1 MPLSPDQA
9 QFVQGV
15 AAQTGIDP
23 RVLIAWGAGEG
34 HPGDLYHNYMN
45 ITATTARSLGV
56 PVSGVAAANTAE
68 FPDVQT
74 GIDATVKEIRSLGLA
89 SLAHKTPRQEIAAIA
104 ASPWASS
111 HYGGPGGPNLQA
123 TFASLFGGSS
133 SLDTPWQPPSS
144 ATGIA
149 GAVGT
154 GSAADAGSVD
164 ITGSGGG
171 PSVAGAGKAVAD
183 AALGPIHSVEG
194 LIKFVTS
201 WRFAEIV
208 GGFLLL
214 IVGLVLLGRQL
225 GVNVPAP
232 GPFGRS
238 ASRAQAGADSTFA
251 FEPGEQAHRA
261 RQASR
266 RTSRQG
272 STSGGRKLHTLPADR
287 PASPP
292 RAAASAGGDEVPF

>member
-1 MPLSPDQA
+1 MAGVTPFIEPSAEREYITRKATELGLDPQA
-9 QFVQGV
+9 VLAV
-15 AAQTGIDP
+15 AAHEGVSIPAQVGDQGTSFGPWQLHAGGALPASVWQQGPEYANAWANSQAGIDYA
-23 RVLIAWGAGEG
+23 LNAIATVAKGQRGPTAVRSIVYGFEHPADPAGE
-34 HPGDLYHNYMN
+34 
-45 ITATTARSLGV
+45 TARS
-56 PVSGVAAANTAE
+56 
-68 FPDVQT
+68 
-74 GIDATVKEIRSLGLA
+74 IATYNQGGQPGL
-89 SLAHKTPRQEIAAIA
+89 ST
-104 ASPWASS
+104 S
-111 HYGGPGGPNLQA
+111 GPGNPI
-123 TFASLFGGSS
+123 GGGGI
-133 SLDTPWQPPSS
+133 SS
-144 ATGIA
+144 ATPGV
-149 GAVGT
+149 GAVL
-154 GSAADAGSVD
+154 SAADSV
-164 ITGSGGG
+164 
-171 PSVAGAGKAVAD
+171 PKF
-183 AALGPIHSVEG
+183 LR
-194 LIKFVTS
+194 FVTS